1 MSEHII
7 NTVEALV
14 EHMGEANDFVK
25 SKVVAELEPEMESF
39 IASSTLVLIST
50 LDAQGNPD
58 ISPKGD
64 PAGFVYVESPTQ
76 LHIPD
81 RPGNKLVMGFRNLL
95 DNSSIGLLFVTPNSR
110 ETLRVKGKATLSKDP
125 ALLERLSAK
134 GKPALLATSVEI
146 EECFFHCGKA
156 MIRSGMWQPDTWPER
171 ASSIIAKQAAR
182 KLDVETKVIEDA
194 LEENYR
200 DELY

>member
-25 SKVVAELEPEMESF
+25 SKIVAELEPEMESF

-95 DNSSIGLLFVTPNSR
+95 DNPSIGLLFVTPNSR

-134 GKPALLATSVEI
+134 GKPALLATTVDI

>member
-95 DNSSIGLLFVTPNSR
+95 DNPSIGLLFVTPNSR

-134 GKPALLATSVEI
+134 GKPALLATTVEI